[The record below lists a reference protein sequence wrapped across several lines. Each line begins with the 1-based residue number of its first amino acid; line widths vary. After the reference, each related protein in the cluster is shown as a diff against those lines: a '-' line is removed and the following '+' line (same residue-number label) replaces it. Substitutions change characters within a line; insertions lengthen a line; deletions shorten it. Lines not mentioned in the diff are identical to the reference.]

1 MYGRYCMTTRS
12 RPRERLEVRL
22 DPDTSRMLRVL
33 EEQFGQRP
41 SDVTRRGIR
50 LAYDEATRERRME
63 AARRLGSME
72 IEDVPDP
79 DELARQMNEERYQ
92 PLDPDPFAEPPNEP
106 TEENNANR

>member
-1 MYGRYCMTTRS
+1 MATKT
-12 RPRERLEVRL
+12 RPRDRLEVRL

-33 EEQFGQRP
+33 EEEFGQHV

-72 IEDVPDP
+72 VEDVPDP
-79 DELARQMNEERYQ
+79 DELARQMNEERYP
-92 PLDPDPFAEPPNEP
+92 PLAPDPFAEPLNEP
-106 TEENNANR
+106 IEEDNANR